1 MELIKRF
8 LAKVNVNGPVPSHCP
23 ELGPCH
29 VWTAGTFSTGY
40 GAFSMG
46 TRTVQAHRVAFFFEH
61 GRWPEPCA
69 LHHCDNRACV
79 RPSHLFEGSKGDNVR
94 DMDGKGRR
102 GDTSPLSLAALP
114 QAREVARLPENR
126 DKRTGLK
133 NGAYTRPER
142 RPRNE
147 THGMAKVD
155 DATVDEIKRLRAT
168 GLVLREIGEIVGLS
182 IAQVHK
188 ICVGKSRART

>member
-1 MELIKRF
+1 MEMIRRF
-8 LAKVNVNGPVPSHCP
+8 HKKINVNGPVPAHRP

-29 VWTAGTFSTGY
+29 EWTAGRFDAGY

-46 TRTVQAHRVAFFFEH
+46 KKTVQAHRAAFFFEH
-61 GRWPEPCA
+61 GRWPMPCA

-79 RPSHLFEGSKGDNVR
+79 RPDHLFEGTKADNNR
-94 DMDGKGRR
+94 DRDEKGREKAPP
-102 GDTSPLSLAALP
+102 GHLEFLARAVD
-114 QAREVARLPENR
+114 VARLPEHR

-133 NGAYTRPER
+133 NGAYTCPEQ
-142 RPRNE
+142 RPRGE

-155 DATVDEIKRLRAT
+155 DATVQKIKDLRAA
-168 GLVLREIGEIVGLS
+168 GYVYREIADLVGLS

-188 ICVGKSRART
+188 ICSGKSRAST

>member
-1 MELIKRF
+1 MEMVERF
-8 LAKVNVNGPVPSHCP
+8 RSYVDVNGPVPAHQP
-23 ELGPCH
+23 TLGPCH
-29 VWTAGTFSTGY
+29 VWTGGRFENGY
-40 GAFSMG
+40 GAFRMG
-46 TRTVQAHRVAFFFEH
+46 GRTIQAHRVAFFLGH
-61 GRWPEPCA
+61 GRWPTPCG
-69 LHHCDNRACV
+69 LHRCDNRACV
-79 RPSHLFEGSKGDNVR
+79 RLGHLFEGTKGDNNR
-94 DMDGKGRR
+94 DRSRKGRS
-102 GDTSPLSLAALP
+102 SPLGNPTSLAS
-114 QAREVARLPENR
+114 AREVARLPENR